1 LIELS
6 ARDRAKVDDAVARI
20 VEASGSGLIAVA
32 LYGEAAS
39 PEYHAGRSPLSL
51 VALVKEV
58 KPAILSALRPVATR
72 FRRRRIPT
80 PLIVDPDY
88 LDRARDVFPLE
99 LLEIR
104 ERHCILA
111 GDSEALARI
120 EVDIV
125 SLRREVEAE
134 IRGKLLHLWEDYL
147 TARSRRRLRTDI
159 LDSVPY
165 FTHILRGMLHLRSAG
180 AAIPIVPAVEREY
193 GLVLPVLVRLEE
205 VHRERRRIPLRELDT
220 LFAAYLD
227 EARALA
233 RAADRL

>member
-1 LIELS
+1 MIELS
-6 ARDRAKVDDAVARI
+6 AEDRSRIDDAVARI
-20 VEASGSGLIAVA
+20 VEAAGTGLIAVA

-58 KPAILSALRPVATR
+58 GPAILGALRPVATG
-72 FRRRRIPT
+72 FRRRRIAT
-80 PLIVDPDY
+80 PLVVDPDY

-104 ERHCILA
+104 ERHLPLA
-111 GDSEALARI
+111 GDREAFARI
-120 EVDIV
+120 EVDAA

-147 TARSRRRLRTDI
+147 TARTRRRLRADI

-165 FTHILRGMLHLRSAG
+165 FTHVLRGMLHLRSAG
-180 AAIPIVPAVEREY
+180 GTTPVVPAVEREY
-193 GLVLPVLVRLEE
+193 GLVLPVLARLEE
-205 VHRERRRIPLRELDT
+205 VHRERRRIPLGEVET